1 MSDAIINIDVAA
13 WVERAKND
21 PVAHRQRQ
29 AAEIL
34 LNAIAL
40 ITPPNDKLYLKGGNL
55 MGLVY
60 GSPRQTTDID
70 FTADPKV
77 SADADVN
84 ATIRT

>member
-1 MSDAIINIDVAA
+1 MAM
-13 WVERAKND
+13 
-21 PVAHRQRQ
+21 
-29 AAEIL
+29 
-34 LNAIAL
+34 